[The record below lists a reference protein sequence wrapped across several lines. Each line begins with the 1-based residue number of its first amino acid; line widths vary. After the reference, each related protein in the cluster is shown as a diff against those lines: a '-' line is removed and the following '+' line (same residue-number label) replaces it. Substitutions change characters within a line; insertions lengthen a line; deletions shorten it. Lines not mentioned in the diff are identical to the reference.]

1 MSKKKRL
8 DIEEVAAL
16 LQIPA
21 EKIQR
26 WVQQG
31 QIPCKFKGHECY
43 FREKDIHNW
52 AKSHDLTVFDT
63 QEETESQDEKP
74 LSLKAAIKRGGVYFD
89 LKGDDIPAILKNAVE
104 MISFPSDIDKQSVVD
119 ALNSREEIASTGIG
133 KGVAIPHPRQ
143 PISISLPVIP
153 VFFLEKSTDFNSIDG
168 QPVFVLFFMFSPST
182 QVHLKLL
189 SKLSFLLR
197 EASFLNDLKSCR
209 TPEGML
215 GLIGKYESGLKK
227 NKAS

>member
-8 DIEEVAAL
+8 DIDEVAAL

-31 QIPCKFKGHECY
+31 QIPCKFKGDECY

-63 QEETESQDEKP
+63 RDETDSREEKP
-74 LSLKAAIKRGGVYFD
+74 LSLKAAIKRGGVYFG
-89 LKGDDIPAILKNAVE
+89 LKGDGIPAILSNAVE
-104 MISFPSDIDKQSVVD
+104 IVSFPSHIDKQSVVD
-119 ALNSREEIASTGIG
+119 ALISREEIASTGIG
-133 KGVAIPHPRQ
+133 RGVAIPHPRQ
-143 PISISLPVIP
+143 PISLSHPVIP
-153 VFFLEKSTDFNSIDG
+153 VFFLEKSADFNSIDG

-197 EASFLNDLKSCR
+197 EASFLKGLRSSRTAEDMLDLMER
-209 TPEGML
+209 H
-215 GLIGKYESGLKK
+215 ESGLKK
-227 NKAS
+227 PETS